1 MATPRMCLT
10 YPLHILAA
18 FAAAVVLCGLPQA
31 LYAAQVI
38 YTPSVDLRGTYDDN
52 SFFSSAEDDDDEG
65 DYEVRLT
72 PALSVE
78 RSTERHQT
86 SADLSYDIV
95 RYMREDDRDR
105 IDHNYGL
112 SHSYA
117 ASPRWTL
124 SFDGS
129 YRRASSFETVLE
141 EEGFIVREGLL
152 QIFSVAPSAVYSLS
166 ERQSLSMYVSL
177 QGNRYE
183 NNDNFDSLSYGPG
196 LTYRY
201 ILSERTSLDTS
212 LSFLFS
218 QYERD
223 SQTPRIRRGSTSLL
237 DKEERENESVSLSQA
252 INHSFS
258 DRLSVQL
265 GIGGTIRKSTSDEF
279 TGRFVDSETGFFQ
292 VPGTTGFVQDLDDVQ
307 GSITSGNFTN
317 SNVGTV
323 AAEVEET
330 EDTTLSLSY
339 NAAASYALE
348 RGGVNASAS
357 RQSYSSAI
365 GETTDNTRVLLNFN
379 YRLLRQ
385 LTARVGGGYTQ
396 STRDDND
403 SDRSSYSIN
412 SSLTYRM
419 PKRNLRFSCGYS
431 YTRVEESNSN
441 SNDNPDRN
449 RIFVGIGWYL
459 PVEDPT

>member
-1 MATPRMCLT
+1 MATPRMRLT

-38 YTPSVDLRGTYDDN
+38 YTPSIDLRGTYDDN

-265 GIGGTIRKSTSDEF
+265 GIGGTLRKSTSDEF

-292 VPGTTGFVQDLDDVQ
+292 VPGAT
-307 GSITSGNFTN
+307 
-317 SNVGTV
+317 GTV